1 MHNYRVLFK
10 YDFLSINLN
19 MHKLS
24 NLKIMLLGSGELGK
38 EFIIAAQR
46 LGIHT
51 IAVDRYKNAPA
62 MQVAHESHVINMLNA
77 DELEKLILEKAPTH
91 IVPEIEAINTDTLV
105 KLEARGFNVIPC
117 AKATKL
123 TMDRQGIRAL
133 AAQEL
138 NLPTSKF
145 AFANTEEEYL
155 DAVKSIGIPFVIKP
169 VMSSSGKGQSIVK
182 DSNNITKAWEYAQS
196 GSRGHANGVIV
207 EQFIDFDY
215 EITLLTVRR
224 KDGTSFCDPIGHIQ
238 QDGDYRFSWQPH
250 TMTKKALKKSQQIA
264 KKITDAL
271 GGYGIFGVELFI
283 KGDEVFFNEVSPR
296 PHDTG
301 MVTLISQ
308 NINEFELHLRAILG
322 LPIPQIETLQPSA
335 SAAMLL
341 EGESDNPNII
351 GIDKALE
358 IENVDVRI
366 FGKKEIHGKRRM
378 GVILAKEKNVEQ
390 AIEATKKA
398 QKCIHIS
405 K

>member
-1 MHNYRVLFK
+1 MNNIR
-10 YDFLSINLN
+10 
-19 MHKLS
+19 
-24 NLKIMLLGSGELGK
+24 IMLLGSGELGK

-51 IAVDRYKNAPA
+51 IAVDRYNNAPA
-62 MQVAHESHVINMLNA
+62 MQVAHESYVINML
-77 DELEKLILEKAPTH
+77 DGGELERLILDKAPTH
-91 IVPEIEAINTDTLV
+91 IVPEIEAINTDTLIR
-105 KLEARGFNVIPC
+105 LENQGFNIIPC

-133 AAQEL
+133 AAQDL
-138 NLPTSKF
+138 DLPTSKF
-145 AFANTEEEYL
+145 AFANSEEEYL
-155 DAVKSIGIPFVIKP
+155 DAVKKISLPYVIKP

-182 DSNNITKAWEYAQS
+182 DSKQIEEAWDYAQS
-196 GSRGHANGVIV
+196 DSRGHAKGVIV

-215 EITLLTVRR
+215 EITLLTVRH

-238 QDGDYRFSWQPH
+238 KDGDYRFSWQPH
-250 TMTKKALKKSQQIA
+250 TMSEKALEKSQQIA

-322 LPIPQIETLQPSA
+322 LPIPQIKTLQPSA
-335 SAAMLL
+335 SAAILL
-341 EGESDNPNII
+341 EGESNNPNIK

-358 IENVDVRI
+358 LENVDIRI

-378 GVILAKEKNVEQ
+378 GVVLAKGENIKETIN
-390 AIEATKKA
+390 ATKDALK
-398 QKCIHIS
+398 HIDLA

>member
-1 MHNYRVLFK
+1 MN
-10 YDFLSINLN
+10 I
-19 MHKLS
+19 S
-24 NLKIMLLGSGELGK
+24 NIKIMLLGSGELGK

-62 MQVAHESHVINMLNA
+62 MQVAHESYVIDMLNA
-77 DELEKLILEKAPTH
+77 DALEQLILAKNPTY
-91 IVPEIEAINTDTLV
+91 IVPEIEAINTDSLV
-105 KLEARGFNVIPC
+105 KLEAHNFNIIPC

-138 NLPTSKF
+138 NLQTSKF
-145 AFANTEEEYL
+145 AFANSEQEYL
-155 DAVKSIGIPFVIKP
+155 DVIQSIGLPFVIKP

-182 DSNNITKAWEYAQS
+182 EHNEIKKAWDYAQN
-196 GSRGHANGVIV
+196 GSRGHAKGVIV

-215 EITLLTVRR
+215 EITLLTVRH

-238 QDGDYRFSWQPH
+238 KDGDYRFSWQPH
-250 TMTKKALKKSQQIA
+250 TMSDTALAKSQGIA
-264 KKITDAL
+264 KEITDAL
-271 GGYGIFGVELFI
+271 GGYGVFGVELFI

-308 NINEFELHLRAILG
+308 NINEFELHLRAIVG
-322 LPIPQIETLQPSA
+322 LPIPDIQTLQPSA
-335 SAAMLL
+335 SAAILL
-341 EGESDNPNII
+341 EGDTANASIC
-351 GIDKALE
+351 GIDKALADA
-358 IENVDVRI
+358 NVDIRI

-378 GVILAKEKNVEQ
+378 GVVLAKAQNTHIALETSKQ
-390 AIEATKKA
+390 ALAHIHLTK
-398 QKCIHIS
+398 
-405 K
+405 

>member
-1 MHNYRVLFK
+1 MNNIR
-10 YDFLSINLN
+10 
-19 MHKLS
+19 
-24 NLKIMLLGSGELGK
+24 IMLLGSGELGK

-51 IAVDRYKNAPA
+51 IAVDRYNNAPA
-62 MQVAHESHVINMLNA
+62 MQVAHESYVINMLDN
-77 DELEKLILEKAPTH
+77 DELENLILDKAPTH
-91 IVPEIEAINTDTLV
+91 IVPEIEAINTDTLIR
-105 KLEARGFNVIPC
+105 LENQDFNIIPC

-133 AAQEL
+133 AAQDL

-145 AFANTEEEYL
+145 AFANSEKEYL
-155 DAVKSIGIPFVIKP
+155 DAVNNIGLPYVIKP

-182 DSNNITKAWEYAQS
+182 DSKQIEEAWDYAQS
-196 GSRGHANGVIV
+196 GSRGHAKGVIV

-215 EITLLTVRR
+215 EITLLTVRH

-238 QDGDYRFSWQPH
+238 KDGDYRFSWQPH
-250 TMTKKALKKSQQIA
+250 TMSEKALEKSQEIA

-271 GGYGIFGVELFI
+271 GGYSIFGVELFI

-322 LPIPQIETLQPSA
+322 LPIPHIKTLQPSA
-335 SAAMLL
+335 SAAILL
-341 EGESDNPNII
+341 EGESNNPSIK
-351 GIDKALE
+351 GIDKALKL
-358 IENVDVRI
+358 ENVDIRI

-378 GVILAKEKNVEQ
+378 GVVLAKGENIQE
-390 AIEATKKA
+390 AIN
-398 QKCIHIS
+398 IS
-405 K
+405 KEALKHIDLAK

>member
-1 MHNYRVLFK
+1 M
-10 YDFLSINLN
+10 D
-19 MHKLS
+19 KLS

-51 IAVDRYKNAPA
+51 IAVDRYENAPA

-77 DELEKLILEKAPTH
+77 NELEKLILEKAPTH
-91 IVPEIEAINTDTLV
+91 IVPEIEAINTDALIR
-105 KLEARGFNVIPC
+105 LEKQGFNIIPC

-145 AFANTEEEYL
+145 AFARNEKEYL
-155 DAVKSIGIPFVIKP
+155 EAIEYVGTPFVIKP
-169 VMSSSGKGQSIVK
+169 VMSSSGKGQSIVTNP
-182 DSNNITKAWEYAQS
+182 DNIYKAWEYAHTA
-196 GSRGHANGVIV
+196 SRGHANSVIV

-215 EITLLTVRR
+215 EITLLTVKH

-250 TMTKKALKKSQQIA
+250 AMSKMALAKSQDIA

-271 GGYGIFGVELFI
+271 GGYGIFGVEIFV
-283 KGDEVFFNEVSPR
+283 KGDDVFFNEVSPR

-322 LPIPQIETLQPSA
+322 LPTPQIETLQPSA
-335 SAAMLL
+335 SAAILL
-341 EGESDNPNII
+341 EGDSDNANIS
-351 GIDKALE
+351 GIDKALT
-358 IENVDVRI
+358 IPNIDI
-366 FGKKEIHGKRRM
+366 KSFGKKEIHGKRRM
-378 GVILAKEKNVEQ
+378 GVVLAKGENTKEALESTKN
-390 AIEATKKA
+390 ALRYISLTK
-398 QKCIHIS
+398 
-405 K
+405 